1 MLVDHFQAALE
12 VWDDAVLQLGHARQ
26 VALAPRRLE
35 VGLGLL
41 DLLLDLRGALDLG
54 LFRLPDLLQ
63 IRVFLLQLGDI
74 VLKLGQALLGGLVV
88 LLLQRLALDL
98 QLDQPAVET
107 VQLFRL
113 GIDLHADAAGGLVD
127 QVDGLVR
134 QLTIRDVAMAELGRG
149 DDGAIGDGH
158 AVVHLVA
165 LLEAA
170 QDGNGVLLARLVHQ
184 NLLEAALQRGIL
196 LDVLTVLVEGGG
208 ADTVQLTPGKSGLEH
223 VAGIHG
229 ALGLAGTDHRVQLV
243 DEQDDSAFLL
253 GQLVEHGLETLL
265 ELAAELRTGDQRA
278 HVQRQQTLVLQAIRH
293 LAIDDALGQ
302 PFDDGGLAD
311 TGLADQHRVVL
322 GAPLQDL
329 NGAADLVVTADHRIE
344 LALLGAL
351 GHVDGVLV
359 QRLTRLLGIGVIDR
373 RATAQVADGVLQGLL
388 AHALGQQELAQ
399 TGVAVQRGKQ
409 YQFAGDVLVALLLG
423 EAIGLVEQTRQILRQ
438 VHVTGG
444 VLQLGQL
451 VQLLGQGLAQR
462 VDVEAD
468 LHQQGLDRTALLL
481 QQRLH
486 QVQRLDGRVI
496 QANGNGLGIGER
508 KLKLAGQ
515 SIDTHECSSSGK
527 AGRHHESRLTNN
539 PRDGA

>member
-1 MLVDHFQAALE
+1 M
-12 VWDDAVLQLGHARQ
+12 
-26 VALAPRRLE
+26 
-35 VGLGLL
+35 
-41 DLLLDLRGALDLG
+41 
-54 LFRLPDLLQ
+54 
-63 IRVFLLQLGDI
+63 
-74 VLKLGQALLGGLVV
+74 
-88 LLLQRLALDL
+88 
-98 QLDQPAVET
+98 
-107 VQLFRL
+107 
-113 GIDLHADAAGGLVD
+113 
-127 QVDGLVR
+127 
-134 QLTIRDVAMAELGRG
+134 
-149 DDGAIGDGH
+149 
-158 AVVHLVA
+158 
-165 LLEAA
+165 
-170 QDGNGVLLARLVHQ
+170 
-184 NLLEAALQRGIL
+184 
-196 LDVLTVLVEGGG
+196 
-208 ADTVQLTPGKSGLEH
+208 
-223 VAGIHG
+223 
-229 ALGLAGTDHRVQLV
+229 
-243 DEQDDSAFLL
+243 
-253 GQLVEHGLETLL
+253 
-265 ELAAELRTGDQRA
+265 
-278 HVQRQQTLVLQAIRH
+278 
-293 LAIDDALGQ
+293 
-302 PFDDGGLAD
+302 
-311 TGLADQHRVVL
+311 
-322 GAPLQDL
+322 QDL
-329 NGAADLVVTADHRIE
+329 NGAADFVVTADHRIE

-399 TGVAVQRGKQ
+399 TGVVVQRGKQ
-409 YQFAGDVLVALLLG
+409 YQFARDVLVALLLG

-481 QQRLH
+481 QQSLH

-515 SIDTHECSSSGK
+515 SIDTHGCSSSGK